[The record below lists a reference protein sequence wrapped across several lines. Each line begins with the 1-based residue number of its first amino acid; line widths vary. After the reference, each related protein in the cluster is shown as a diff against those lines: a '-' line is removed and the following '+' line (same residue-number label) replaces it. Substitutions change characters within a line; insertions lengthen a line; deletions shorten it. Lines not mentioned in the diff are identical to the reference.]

1 LSYLKKI
8 KYKKMFK
15 KIILITVM
23 TSFIASCG
31 DTLSSVK
38 RGLTGSKA
46 NSTDEFLIKKK
57 DPLILPPDFENLP
70 TPDEKAAAVEDV
82 LSIEREL
89 ESSIENNSSSST
101 SLEES
106 VLKKIQSK

>member
-1 LSYLKKI
+1 
-8 KYKKMFK
+8 MFK
-15 KIILITVM
+15 KIILILVI
-23 TSFIASCG
+23 TSFITSCRG
-31 DTLSSVK
+31 TFSSIK
-38 RGLTGSKA
+38 RGLTGEKQ
-46 NSTDEFLIKKK
+46 NSTDEFLIQKK

-89 ESSIENNSSSST
+89 ENLIENDSSSSK
-101 SLEES
+101 SLEDS